1 MPAIGI
7 EAHRDIP
14 LDPRQ
19 DLALLHGLDAARK
32 SHVTINVSK

>member
-14 LDPRQ
+14 LDPGQ
-19 DLALLHGLDAARK
+19 DLALLHGLDATREITC
-32 SHVTINVSK
+32 S